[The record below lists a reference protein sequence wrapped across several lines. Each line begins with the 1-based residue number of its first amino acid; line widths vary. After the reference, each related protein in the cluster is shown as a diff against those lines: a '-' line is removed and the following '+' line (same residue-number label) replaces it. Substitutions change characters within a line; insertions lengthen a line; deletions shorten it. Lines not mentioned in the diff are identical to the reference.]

1 MQIDA
6 ETFILAAGRH
16 GENAGDG
23 DLEAGDLQERIRAVT
38 SARRTGGE
46 GPPAPPHAPA
56 FIEMLDLVGRQLQ
69 MGRRAAAVLSGHSE
83 LSA

>member
-23 DLEAGDLQERIRAVT
+23 DLEAGDLQERIRA
-38 SARRTGGE
+38 ARVLFSSRQAT
-46 GPPAPPHAPA
+46 A
-56 FIEMLDLVGRQLQ
+56 FAGIMT
-69 MGRRAAAVLSGHSE
+69 
-83 LSA
+83 